1 MTSIIKQVAQ
11 AAEGLNTM
19 SDKKDSSGQNDR
31 LDAKPSPLEMS
42 EDVSAV
48 ISSLIAQNAELV
60 RKLQQKVPQNTPGG
74 NALLDSHNAVQEP
87 KTEAEVV
94 KPTNEAIQEG
104 YLIIQKAEEKAESI
118 IEEARGQAKTILTQA
133 RQKAEYQA
141 PRTVEAAKA
150 STEVQT
156 IAQKNTGVDS
166 AVLYDGVVELL
177 LPPPIVLGNVLKLR
191 RHLKAK
197 IRTKTV
203 RVGISRCDGVSLKL
217 RLPQPTPLVKVIKAL
232 PEVKEVSAERWITAK
247 AQTSRKTTDNLP
259 PGRLRVKMNP

>member
-1 MTSIIKQVAQ
+1 M
-11 AAEGLNTM
+11 NTM

-31 LDAKPSPLEMS
+31 LDAKLSPLEMS

-48 ISSLIAQNAELV
+48 ISSLIAQNAELI

-74 NALLDSHNAVQEP
+74 NALLDSHNAVKEP
-87 KTEAEVV
+87 KAESEAV

-118 IEEARGQAKTILTQA
+118 IEEARGQAKTILAQA

-141 PRTVEAAKA
+141 PRTVEAMKDVPDEAQL
-150 STEVQT
+150 SP
-156 IAQKNTGVDS
+156 QKNTGVDS

-177 LPPPIVLGNVLKLR
+177 LPPPIVLGNVLKLK

-203 RVGISRCDGVSLKL
+203 GVGISRCDGVSLKL

-259 PGRLRVKMNP
+259 AGRLRVKMNP

>member
-48 ISSLIAQNAELV
+48 ISSLIAQNAELI

-74 NALLDSHNAVQEP
+74 NALLDSHNAVKEP
-87 KTEAEVV
+87 KAESEAV

-150 STEVQT
+150 SSEVQT
-156 IAQKNTGVDS
+156 IAQKKHRG
-166 AVLYDGVVELL
+166 
-177 LPPPIVLGNVLKLR
+177 
-191 RHLKAK
+191 
-197 IRTKTV
+197 
-203 RVGISRCDGVSLKL
+203 
-217 RLPQPTPLVKVIKAL
+217 
-232 PEVKEVSAERWITAK
+232 
-247 AQTSRKTTDNLP
+247 
-259 PGRLRVKMNP
+259 